1 VSSLGVISAK
11 NKKKKSIVIRGN
23 FNTVGKLIYRMV
35 FPVLKRI
42 QFGTGLFFFWA
53 TAKVRLVLKLFWDG

>member
-1 VSSLGVISAK
+1 LALYLQRRG
-11 NKKKKSIVIRGN
+11 KKENTVIRGN
-23 FNTVGKLIYRMV
+23 YKTVGKLIYRMV

-42 QFGTGLFFFWA
+42 QLGTGLFFFWA